1 MLLPVNYLLSDVH
14 LIIVHPESEL
24 NQLKSGFEP
33 QKEVVAERA
42 VTVVVEATAKA
53 EDAQKRS
60 AVESAGNV
68 VVAEATAKAEDAQ
81 KRSVAETARDVVG
94 AAAKDQKQ
102 SESKPVLKAS
112 HILLV
117 NYLLSDVCRMYMP

>member
-81 KRSVAETARDVVG
+81 KRSVAESAGNVVG

-102 SESKPVLKAS
+102 SESKPVLQH
-112 HILLV
+112 HIFCL
-117 NYLLSDVCRMYMP
+117 